1 MLFDTQHVT
10 EGLKL
15 AELDNFK
22 VFRVLGVWCC
32 FFSSN
37 DSSEAAIEFPSLS
50 TGSLIPNMSLWAQN
64 WLNWLILGVLG
75 FSGSGFFWF
84 GSKPYLSP
92 TLKSSAQLHAFY
104 TKHGTLG
111 PKLAKKNIF
120 YSFQGFKVWLSFGFL
135 SKTLMPQPSP

>member
-22 VFRVLGVWCC
+22 VFRVLGFLCC
-32 FFSSN
+32 FFGSN

-64 WLNWLILGVLG
+64 WLKWLILGVLG
-75 FSGSGFFWF
+75 F
-84 GSKPYLSP
+84 
-92 TLKSSAQLHAFY
+92 
-104 TKHGTLG
+104 
-111 PKLAKKNIF
+111 
-120 YSFQGFKVWLSFGFL
+120 
-135 SKTLMPQPSP
+135 